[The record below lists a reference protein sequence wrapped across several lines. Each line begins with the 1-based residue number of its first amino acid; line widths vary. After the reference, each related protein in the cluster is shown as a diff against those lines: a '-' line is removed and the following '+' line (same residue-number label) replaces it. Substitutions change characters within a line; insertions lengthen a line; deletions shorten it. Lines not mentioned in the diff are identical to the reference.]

1 MHNTILIA
9 GGNSGIGL
17 QAARDLLADGNQL
30 ILMGRDPRKGE
41 AALASLGAAA
51 DRASFLAAD
60 LSTHDGVRA
69 AAKRLLDQHD
79 RIDALIHTTGV
90 LTFQETRTAD
100 GLHPFFAINYLSR
113 YHLTQLLLPALR
125 RAERPVVLMM
135 TAAIPP
141 TDDADFARFPQFD
154 AFSFPRD
161 RKPIQL
167 ANHHYTAHLAAA
179 EPGLAAGVVN
189 AGSAKT
195 DIMRAAPWHL
205 RAAAKLFG
213 PLVFD
218 SVEKAAYNVVAATRR
233 DGWQTPIYWGKPGHF
248 DQRTPISLDTTTTEH
263 LMAASREL
271 TDA

>member
-1 MHNTILIA
+1 MHTILIA

-30 ILMGRDPRKGE
+30 ILLGRDPRKGE

-51 DRASFLAAD
+51 DRASFLAAE
-60 LSTHDGVRA
+60 LSTHDGVRD
-69 AAKRLLDQHD
+69 AAKRLLYQYD

-100 GLHPFFAINYLSR
+100 GLHPFFAVNYLSR
-113 YHLTQLLLPALR
+113 YHLTQLLLPTLR

-141 TDDADFARFPQFD
+141 TDADFARFPNFN

-167 ANHHYTAHLAAA
+167 ANHHYAAHLAAA
-179 EPGLAAGVVN
+179 EPDLAAGVVN

-195 DIMRAAPWHL
+195 DIMRAAPWHI
-205 RAAAKLFG
+205 RTGAKIFG

-218 SVEKAAYNVVAATRR
+218 SVETSAYNVVEATRR
-233 DGWQTPIYWGKPGHF
+233 DDWQTPLYWGKPGHF
-248 DQRTPISLDTTTTEH
+248 EQRTPINLDTTTTQY
-263 LMAASREL
+263 LMDASRGL